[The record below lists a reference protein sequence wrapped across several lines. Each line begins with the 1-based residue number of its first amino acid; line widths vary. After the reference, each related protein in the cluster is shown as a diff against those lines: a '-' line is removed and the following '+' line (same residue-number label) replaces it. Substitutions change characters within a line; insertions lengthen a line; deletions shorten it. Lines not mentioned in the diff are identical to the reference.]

1 MSGCVW
7 GSSPWPTESE
17 LREMNSARYAATGGG
32 DGKGDAQLTS
42 AFSGPKGFSRDELLN
57 FWRELSLVA
66 KRRLLR
72 IRREVYLTAL
82 DEFLVQQNL
91 CCECHDNVIAEWEDH
106 ERKRSGSRSL
116 QDVFSV
122 FPPFLDDEDDEDD
135 DEDDEDDDVDED
147 DDEDDEDDEDAFSG
161 DMNEES
167 DEEALTSD
175 EVGLD
180 DEEVVFK
187 YELEH
192 GRRRGLAGTGPGG
205 INGTV
210 GAGASGSSR
219 ASLLTDEYLAALEVG
234 KRQEDE
240 LLRLIQKEERYI
252 IIREDHS
259 DFIMDLIRCG
269 EQFSYLSPFRPG
281 FDGEESDDEDEDDA
295 ECPGANTSHL
305 AQEYLLEVLAIK
317 FREQVSVDERGKLEM
332 QTTLRERRDR

>member
-1 MSGCVW
+1 MERSN
-7 GSSPWPTESE
+7 PWPTESE
-17 LREMNSARYAATGGG
+17 LREMNSARPN
-32 DGKGDAQLTS
+32 GKEGEPQAGS
-42 AFSGPKGFSRDELLN
+42 AFSGPKGYSREELIN
-57 FWRELSLVA
+57 FWRDLSVVA

-106 ERKRSGSRSL
+106 ERKRSGSRAL

-122 FPPFLDDEDDEDD
+122 FPPFLDDDEDEDDEDVD
-135 DEDDEDDDVDED
+135 DEDDE
-147 DDEDDEDDEDAFSG
+147 DEDDEDAFSG
-161 DMNEES
+161 EMNES
-167 DEEALTSD
+167 DEDVLESDGIVLDEGEAA
-175 EVGLD
+175 
-180 DEEVVFK
+180 FR
-187 YELEH
+187 YELDHE
-192 GRRRGLAGTGPGG
+192 RRRA
-205 INGTV
+205 
-210 GAGASGSSR
+210 GSSGR
-219 ASLLTDEYLAALEVG
+219 SSMLTDEYLAALEVG

-281 FDGEESDDEDEDDA
+281 LDGDDESEEDEDDDT

-317 FREQVSVDERGKLEM
+317 FREQVRM
-332 QTTLRERRDR
+332 QLFNGDRRCHS